1 MHPLNKW
8 AVQGILFVLLLSGC
22 STTATP
28 GETETPPFSPGASIS
43 ATAIP
48 SPTLIPTA
56 ALTATPTSRPY
67 QLRPG
72 ELELAASPDDIPAI
86 FANDNLFVSAEDG
99 NAEWRDDEDVI
110 GLEFNGDARAYPI
123 RLLSLHEIV
132 NDTVGGEPVAIT
144 WCPLCYSAIVF
155 KRVADRELT
164 FGVSG
169 FLFKNNLVMYDH
181 QSDTLWSQI
190 LGEGIKGAYSGRRLE
205 ILPSILTTWGAWKQ
219 SHPETRVLSAVQMG
233 NQSNQIVDPYVGY
246 YSSGA
251 AGLGGQATLDERLP
265 AKELVVG
272 LRVGDEKRAYPLAL
286 LREIDIVNDE
296 LSGLPIVL
304 IYDEELLTV
313 FVYERIIKDTER
325 TFVLESTP
333 GLMRDQE
340 PGSLWDVQ
348 TGLATEGPLAGTRL
362 IRLSAPLVF
371 WFAWSDIYPDT
382 EVYSR

>member
-1 MHPLNKW
+1 
-8 AVQGILFVLLLSGC
+8 
-22 STTATP
+22 
-28 GETETPPFSPGASIS
+28 
-43 ATAIP
+43 
-48 SPTLIPTA
+48 
-56 ALTATPTSRPY
+56 
-67 QLRPG
+67 
-72 ELELAASPDDIPAI
+72 
-86 FANDNLFVSAEDG
+86 
-99 NAEWRDDEDVI
+99 
-110 GLEFNGDARAYPI
+110 
-123 RLLSLHEIV
+123 
-132 NDTVGGEPVAIT
+132 
-144 WCPLCYSAIVF
+144 
-155 KRVADRELT
+155 
-164 FGVSG
+164 
-169 FLFKNNLVMYDH
+169 
-181 QSDTLWSQI
+181 
-190 LGEGIKGAYSGRRLE
+190 LE